1 MTKHIPTWL
10 TGAILIVA
18 FLGFIDASFLTAEHY
33 LKMVPPCF
41 IVQGCD
47 TVTTSSYS
55 KIAGVPVA
63 VLGALYYVS
72 VLILGMYYVD
82 KKKVLAL
89 KALHGITT
97 IGLIMSLWFIYAQAF
112 IIKAW
117 CMYCLFS
124 AATSITLFVLAA
136 LAFHKTWPQNVVP
149 NPSEVV

>member
-1 MTKHIPTWL
+1 MRKIPTWL

-18 FLGFIDASFLTAEHY
+18 FLGFVDASFLMAEHY

-55 KIAGVPVA
+55 KIFGIPVA
-63 VLGALYYVS
+63 TLGALYYVT
-72 VLILGMYYVD
+72 VLILAMYYAD
-82 KKKVLAL
+82 KKKALTL
-89 KALHGITT
+89 KALHGITF
-97 IGLIMSLWFIYAQAF
+97 IGFLMSLWFLYAQAF

-124 AATSITLFVLAA
+124 AITSITLFILAA
-136 LAFHKTWPQNVVP
+136 IAFHKVWPEFITETETTKV
-149 NPSEVV
+149 